1 MCDTYN
7 LERFVE
13 AQKSHYEIALREIQ
27 SGCKRSHWIWF
38 VFPQMAS
45 LGFSYNARF
54 YGISCLDEAR
64 AYLKHPILG
73 TRLRQITEALLQ
85 HTDKDVLSILG
96 PIDTIKLCSCM
107 TLFDVVAPDDIFR
120 QVLKTFYKDKP
131 DLKTLSLVQDQGF
144 V

>member
-13 AQKSHYEIALREIQ
+13 AQKAAYDVALREIRE
-27 SGCKRSHWIWF
+27 GCKRSHWIWF

-64 AYLKHPILG
+64 AYLAHPILG
-73 TRLRQITEALLQ
+73 KRLRQITEALLM
-85 HTDKDVLSILG
+85 HKGKDVLSILG
-96 PIDTIKLCSCM
+96 SIDTLKVCSCM
-107 TLFDVVAPDDIFR
+107 TLFDSVSPDDVFR
-120 QVLKTFYKDKP
+120 QVLKTFYEDKR
-131 DLKTLSLVQDQGF
+131 DAQTLALVGG
-144 V
+144 

>member
-13 AQKSHYEIALREIQ
+13 AQKSEYDVALSEIRE
-27 SGCKRSHWIWF
+27 GCKRSHWIWF

-64 AYLKHPILG
+64 AYLAHPILG
-73 TRLRQITEALLQ
+73 KRLRQITEALLM
-85 HTDKDVLSILG
+85 HKGKDVLSIFG
-96 PIDTIKLCSCM
+96 AIDTLKVCSCM
-107 TLFDVVAPDDIFR
+107 TLFDAVSPDDVFR
-120 QVLKTFYKDKP
+120 QVLKTFYEDKR
-131 DLKTLSLVQDQGF
+131 DAQTLALVRG
-144 V
+144 

>member
-13 AQKSHYEIALREIQ
+13 AQKSEYDVALREIRE
-27 SGCKRSHWIWF
+27 GCKRSHWIWF

-64 AYLKHPILG
+64 AYLAHPILG
-73 TRLRQITEALLQ
+73 KRLRQITEALLM
-85 HTDKDVLSILG
+85 HKGKDVLSILG
-96 PIDTIKLCSCM
+96 AIDTLKAVSYTHL
-107 TLFDVVAPDDIFR
+107 TLP
-120 QVLKTFYKDKP
+120 T
-131 DLKTLSLVQDQGF
+131 T
-144 V
+144 

>member
-13 AQKSHYEIALREIQ
+13 AQKSEYDVALREIRE
-27 SGCKRSHWIWF
+27 GCKRSHWIWF

-64 AYLKHPILG
+64 AYLAHPILG
-73 TRLRQITEALLQ
+73 KRLRQITEVLLQ
-85 HTDKDVLSILG
+85 HKGKDVLSILG
-96 PIDTIKLCSCM
+96 SIDTLKVCSCM
-107 TLFDVVAPDDIFR
+107 TLFDAVSPDDVFR
-120 QVLKTFYKDKP
+120 QVLKTFYEDKR
-131 DLKTLSLVQDQGF
+131 DAQTLALVRG
-144 V
+144 

>member
-13 AQKSHYEIALREIQ
+13 AQKSEYDVALREIRE
-27 SGCKRSHWIWF
+27 GYKRSHWIWF

-64 AYLKHPILG
+64 SYLAHPILG
-73 TRLRQITEALLQ
+73 KRLRQITEALLM
-85 HTDKDVLSILG
+85 HKGKDVLSILG
-96 PIDTIKLCSCM
+96 AIDTLKVCSCM
-107 TLFDVVAPDDIFR
+107 TLFDAVSPDDVFR
-120 QVLKTFYKDKP
+120 QVLKTFYEDKR
-131 DLKTLSLVQDQGF
+131 DAQTLALVRG
-144 V
+144 

>member
-13 AQKSHYEIALREIQ
+13 AQKSEYDVALREIRE
-27 SGCKRSHWIWF
+27 GCKRSHWIWF

-64 AYLKHPILG
+64 AYLAHPILG
-73 TRLRQITEALLQ
+73 KRLRQITEALLM
-85 HTDKDVLSILG
+85 HKGKDVLSILG
-96 PIDTIKLCSCM
+96 AIDTLKVCSCM
-107 TLFDVVAPDDIFR
+107 TLFDAVSPDDVFR
-120 QVLKTFYKDKP
+120 QVLKTFYEDKR
-131 DLKTLSLVQDQGF
+131 DAQTLALVGG
-144 V
+144 